1 MEPVPDLLAGLA
13 ERRPPGQVLLG
24 FAALSGQ
31 ADSLLERARQKLS
44 AKQCDLLFA
53 NPIDQ
58 PSQGFGSHRNGGWL
72 LRRDGTKD
80 PFLPQCKLELANRLL
95 DEIALQLPALPLP
108 ALHALNSQHVVSGS

>member
-1 MEPVPDLLAGLA
+1 MEAVPELLAGLA

-31 ADSLLERARQKLS
+31 ADSLLERARHKLS

-58 PSQGFGSHRNGGWL
+58 PNQGFSSALNGGWL
-72 LRRDGTKD
+72 LRRDGTQAQCV
-80 PFLPQCKLELANRLL
+80 PQCKLELANRLL
-95 DEIALQLPALPLP
+95 DEIARQLPAAHP
-108 ALHALNSQHVVSGS
+108 LNSPDVDSAL